1 MNFTL
6 TPLERMTR
14 VWEKRNTLF
23 IIIAKGYSTSDL
35 FLEILFNITKF
46 YILIPLHYTMKRI
59 LSLLFIMLFII
70 SASVAMMGL
79 VENQQP
85 QTNAISDAAAILFG
99 ISPSE
104 SLNWAGYAVTG
115 SDITNVSGSF
125 VVPSPSSA
133 GPNAGA
139 VSNLVISAVPQTGIS
154 AYSNS
159 EAKDHSGGSSTT
171 SYAAF
176 WAGIDGYNSNT
187 VEQAGVLMEVQNGV
201 ASYRV
206 WYEFYPAAPV
216 YANWAPN
223 PGDNIAVYV
232 NYTSSNNT
240 FVATVVDTTLGEVY
254 HSPYTSVSGAD
265 RSSAEW
271 ITEAP
276 SSGQRIL
283 PLADFG
289 TADFGPYYVNNK
301 AGNGATVNGQT
312 GGIGTLSSYYTVYQI
327 NMVQRNGSL
336 MAQTS
341 SLQGTDSFYV
351 TWESS

>member
-1 MNFTL
+1 
-6 TPLERMTR
+6 
-14 VWEKRNTLF
+14 
-23 IIIAKGYSTSDL
+23 
-35 FLEILFNITKF
+35 
-46 YILIPLHYTMKRI
+46 MKRAVYLI
-59 LSLLFIMLFII
+59 SVLFII

-79 VENQQP
+79 AENQQP

-99 ISPSE
+99 VSPSE

-115 SDITNVSGSF
+115 NDITNVSGSF
-125 VVPSPSSA
+125 VVPSLSTQTSSA

-139 VSNLVISAVPQTGIS
+139 VSNLVISAVSQTGIS

-159 EAKDHSGGSSTT
+159 EAKGHPGGSSTT

-201 ASYRV
+201 ASYSV

-232 NYTSSNNT
+232 NYTSSSNS

-254 HSPYTSVSGAD
+254 YSPYTSVSGAD

-271 ITEAP
+271 IAEAP
-276 SSGQRIL
+276 SSGHGIL

-289 TADFGPYYVNNK
+289 TAYFGPYYVSNHVKN
-301 AGNGATVNGQT
+301 AATVNGQY

-341 SLQGTDSFYV
+341 SLQSTDNDSFYV
-351 TWESS
+351 TWVSS